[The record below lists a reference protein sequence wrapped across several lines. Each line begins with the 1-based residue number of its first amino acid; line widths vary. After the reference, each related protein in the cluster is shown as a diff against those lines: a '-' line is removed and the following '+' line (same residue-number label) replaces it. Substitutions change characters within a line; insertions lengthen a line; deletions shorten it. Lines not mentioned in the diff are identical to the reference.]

1 MMPPIPEEF
10 RRPYLEERQLIAIER
25 LLPTVEKPARYIGGE
40 MNTAIKPRVKET
52 AAFAFCF
59 PDSYEVAMSHLGMKI
74 LYYIINKQPDMLCER
89 VMMPWVD
96 MIEAMRRED
105 IPLFS
110 LETRTALRDFDVVGF
125 TLQYEMS
132 FTNVLEMLDLG
143 RIPVLSKERAESD
156 PIVIAGG
163 PCAFNPE
170 PLTPFIDCFLIGDG
184 ETAAV
189 EMTRLIKSMCLSGK
203 SRGEILRALADIPG
217 CYVPGLYEVSYHE
230 DGRVKTF
237 APLDPALPKVIRKR
251 LELDLEALDFPE
263 EIPVPFTEIVHDRV
277 ALEVM
282 RGCTRGCRF
291 CQAGMLYRPV
301 RERSPEKLF
310 SLAEKLIRA
319 TGYEEMSLSSLS
331 TGDYGSLVEL
341 VKGLME
347 RFLSQR
353 VSLSLPSMRVDSD
366 VKEALSQV
374 SEVRKSG
381 LTLAPEA
388 ATQRLRDVINKG
400 ITEEDIARS
409 VADAFENGW
418 SSVKLYFMNS
428 LPTETE
434 EDLRAFADVCRLII
448 EQFRNTPKEKR
459 GRGLNISL
467 SSSTFVPKPFTPFQW
482 AAQDDMETIR
492 HKHALLRE
500 ALRIK
505 GVAFSWNDPELSRM
519 EACISRG
526 DRRLGQVIYRAWQL
540 GCRLDGW
547 REHFKYD
554 VWMQAFRDC
563 GLDPAFYANRERAKD
578 EFLPWDFIDC
588 GVTRQYLWR
597 EREKALRADVT
608 PDCRKGCEGCGLRR
622 FPGACPV

>member
-1 MMPPIPEEF
+1 MD
-10 RRPYLEERQLIAIER
+10 ERQLAVIDR
-25 LLPTVEKPARYIGGE
+25 LLPLVEKPARYIGGE
-40 MNTAIKPRVKET
+40 MNTEIKPRTKET

-74 LYYIINKQPDMLCER
+74 LYHILNKQPDMLCER

-96 MIEAMRRED
+96 MMGHMRTED

-143 RIPVLSKERAESD
+143 KIPVRSSDRAQDD
-156 PIVIAGG
+156 PIIIAGG

-170 PLTPFIDCFLIGDG
+170 PLAPFIDCFVIGDA
-184 ETAAV
+184 ETAIV
-189 EMTRLIKSMCLSGK
+189 EVTRLIKQMRLDGQPRK
-203 SRGEILRALADIPG
+203 DILEALCEIPG
-217 CYVPGLYEVSYHE
+217 CYVPSLYEVSYHE
-230 DGRVKTF
+230 DGTLAAFTPLSPK
-237 APLDPALPKVIRKR
+237 APFSIRKR
-251 LELDLEALDFPE
+251 LELDLEALDYPDV
-263 EIPVPFTEIVHDRV
+263 IPVPFTEIVHDRV
-277 ALEVM
+277 ALEIM

-310 SLAEKLIRA
+310 DLAEKLIAA

-331 TGDYGSLVEL
+331 TGDYGQLVEL
-341 VKGLME
+341 IRGLME
-347 RFLSQR
+347 RFAKQR

-366 VKEALSQV
+366 VKEALAQV
-374 SEVRKSG
+374 SEVKKSG

-400 ITEEDIARS
+400 ITEEDIIRS
-409 VADAFENGW
+409 VSDAFENGW

-428 LPTETE
+428 LPTETD
-434 EDLRAFADVCRLII
+434 EDLIAFGDVARMII
-448 EQFRNTPKEKR
+448 GAFRQTPKEKR
-459 GRGLNISL
+459 GKFLNISL

-482 AAQDDMETIR
+482 DAQDDMETISR
-492 HKHALLRE
+492 KLALLRQS
-500 ALRIK
+500 LKIK
-505 GVAFSWNDPELSRM
+505 GVSFSWNDPQLSRM

-526 DRRLGQVIYRAWQL
+526 DRRLGEVIYSAWRR
-540 GCRLDGW
+540 GCKLDGW

-554 VWMQAFRDC
+554 QWMEAFNDHH
-563 GLDPAFYANRERAKD
+563 LDPDFYASRERKKD
-578 EFLPWDFIDC
+578 ELLPWDFVDC
-588 GVTRQYLWR
+588 GVTKQYLWLER
-597 EREKALRADVT
+597 ERALQASTT
-608 PDCRKGCEGCGLRR
+608 PDCRHGCEGCGLRR
-622 FPGACPV
+622 FAGACPV

>member
-1 MMPPIPEEF
+1 MD
-10 RRPYLEERQLIAIER
+10 ERHLAAIDR
-25 LLPTVEKPARYIGGE
+25 LLPLVEKPARYIGGE
-40 MNTAIKPRVKET
+40 MNTEIKPRTKET

-74 LYYIINKQPDMLCER
+74 LYYIMNKQPDILCER

-96 MIEAMRRED
+96 MMGHLRAED

-143 RIPVLSKERAESD
+143 KIPVRSSDRAQDD

-170 PLTPFIDCFLIGDG
+170 PLAAFIDCFVIGDA
-184 ETAAV
+184 EAAIV
-189 EMTRLIKSMCLSGK
+189 EVTRLIKTMRLKG
-203 SRGEILRALADIPG
+203 RPRQEILEALCEIPG
-217 CYVPGLYEVSYHE
+217 CYVPSLYEASYHE
-230 DGRVKTF
+230 DGTLAAFTPLYAK
-237 APLDPALPKVIRKR
+237 APATIRKR
-251 LELDLEALDFPE
+251 LELDLEALDFPDA
-263 EIPVPFTEIVHDRV
+263 IPVPFTGIVHDRV
-277 ALEVM
+277 ALEIM

-310 SLAEKLIRA
+310 ELAEKLIAA

-331 TGDYGSLVEL
+331 TGDYGQLVEL
-341 VKGLME
+341 IRGLMD
-347 RFLSQR
+347 RFGEQR

-366 VKEALSQV
+366 VKEALAQV

-400 ITEEDIARS
+400 ITEEDIVRS
-409 VADAFENGW
+409 VTDAFENGW

-428 LPTETE
+428 LPTETD
-434 EDLRAFADVCRLII
+434 EDLAAFGDVARLII
-448 EQFRNTPKEKR
+448 NAFRNTPKEQR
-459 GRGLNISL
+459 GKYLTISL

-482 AAQDDMETIR
+482 DAQDDMDTIAR
-492 HKHALLRE
+492 KLALLRQS
-500 ALRIK
+500 LKIK
-505 GVAFSWNDPELSRM
+505 GVSFSWNDPQLSQM

-526 DRRLGQVIYRAWQL
+526 DRRVGEVIYSAWRR
-540 GCRLDGW
+540 GCMLDGW

-554 VWMQAFRDC
+554 KWMEAFLEQ
-563 GLDPAFYANRERAKD
+563 GLDPGFYAGRERAKD
-578 EFLPWDFIDC
+578 ELLPWDFIDC
-588 GVTRQYLWR
+588 GVTKQYLWLER
-597 EREKALRADVT
+597 ERALEAVTT
-608 PDCRKGCEGCGLRR
+608 PDCRLGCEGCGLRR
-622 FPGACPV
+622 FPGACPA

>member
-1 MMPPIPEEF
+1 MDEK
-10 RRPYLEERQLIAIER
+10 QLAAIDR

-40 MNTAIKPRVKET
+40 MNTSIKPRTKET

-74 LYYIINKQPDMLCER
+74 LYHILNKQPDMLCER

-96 MIEAMRRED
+96 MMGHMRRED

-110 LETRTALRDFDVVGF
+110 LESRTALRDFDIVGV

-143 RIPVLSKERAESD
+143 RIPVLSSARAEDD

-170 PLTPFIDCFLIGDG
+170 PLTPFIDCFVVGDA
-184 ETAAV
+184 ETAIV
-189 EMTRLIKSMCLSGK
+189 DVTRLIKTMRLEEK
-203 SRGEILRALADIPG
+203 PRRDILEALCAIEG
-217 CYVPGLYEVSYHE
+217 CYVPSLYEAGYHE
-230 DGRVKTF
+230 DGTLAAFTPLSPK
-237 APLDPALPKVIRKR
+237 APATIRKR
-251 LELDLEALDFPE
+251 LELDLEALDYPDA
-263 EIPVPFTEIVHDRV
+263 IPVPFTEIVHDRV
-277 ALEVM
+277 ALEIM

-310 SLAEKLIRA
+310 QLAEKLIAA

-331 TGDYGSLVEL
+331 TGDYGRLVEL
-341 VKGLME
+341 IKGLME
-347 RFLSQR
+347 RFAQQK
-353 VSLSLPSMRVDSD
+353 VSLSLPSLRVDSD
-366 VKEALSQV
+366 VKEALAQV
-374 SEVRKSG
+374 SELKKSG

-400 ITEEDIARS
+400 ITEEDITRS
-409 VADAFENGW
+409 VSDAFENGW

-428 LPTETE
+428 LPTETD
-434 EDLRAFADVCRLII
+434 EDLQAFGDVARLII
-448 EQFRNTPKEKR
+448 EAFRRTPKEKR
-459 GRGLNISL
+459 GKALNISL

-482 AAQDDMETIR
+482 DAQDDMETIAN
-492 HKHALLRE
+492 KLALLRRS
-500 ALRIK
+500 LKIK
-505 GVAFSWNDPELSRM
+505 GVSFSWNDPELSRM

-526 DRRLGQVIYRAWQL
+526 DRRMGEVIYKAWQR
-540 GCRLDGW
+540 GCKMDGW

-554 VWMQAFRDC
+554 QWMEAFQDA
-563 GLDPAFYANRERAKD
+563 GLDPSFYASRERAKD
-578 EFLPWDFIDC
+578 ELLPWDFIDC
-588 GVTRQYLWR
+588 GVTRQYLWLER
-597 EREKALRADVT
+597 ERALKATVT
-608 PDCRKGCEGCGLRR
+608 PDCRGGCEGCGLRS
-622 FPGACPV
+622 FPGACPA